1 MHCQLY
7 ILYHNVLLEAI
18 FGIHCPAP
26 RAVQLQR
33 FLPLSM
39 LRIVTDG
46 KSSFGDSLSEER
58 LSLISQ
64 RVPRR
69 SAQELVRHI
78 RPRITKL
85 IEQTRTA
92 AQSQLAPIIE
102 TATDAVTV
110 LEGRELARLKAL
122 AKVNPN
128 IRGLEIDHIQ
138 STIETLDRSLR
149 AASLKLEGIRVMVT
163 T

>member
-1 MHCQLY
+1 
-7 ILYHNVLLEAI
+7 
-18 FGIHCPAP
+18 
-26 RAVQLQR
+26 
-33 FLPLSM
+33 M

-46 KSSFGDSLSEER
+46 KSSFGDSLSENR
-58 LSLISQ
+58 LSQLSE

-69 SAQELVRHI
+69 SAQELVRHT

-102 TATDAVTV
+102 TATNAVTV

-128 IRGLEIDHIQ
+128 IRDLEIEHIE
-138 STIETLDRSLR
+138 STIETLHKSLQG
-149 AASLKLEGIRVMVT
+149 ASLKLEGIRVMVT